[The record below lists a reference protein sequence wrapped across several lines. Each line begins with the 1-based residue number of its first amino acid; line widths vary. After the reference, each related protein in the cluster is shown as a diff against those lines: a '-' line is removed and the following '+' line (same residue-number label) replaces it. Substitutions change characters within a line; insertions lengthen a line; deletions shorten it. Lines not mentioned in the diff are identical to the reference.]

1 MYVTTTPVGL
11 GCEICVVCGDRA
23 SGRHY
28 GVMSCEGCKG
38 FFKRSMRKDQG
49 YKCRV
54 NKDCNVNKN
63 YRNRCQY
70 CRLQKCLAMGMRSD
84 TPRVGQITTS
94 NWANNTGKS
103 AALRRPT
110 PPPSAIR
117 KSVDSGFNGSSNKDL
132 SLDDSSGL
140 KDDDN
145 ITDNNDDDVADEE
158 EDVGFDYD
166 KSAVTE
172 ALASMTKAVLEIHED
187 EVEEIRPIVGKV
199 IRPENM
205 VFAMRTSGEPEFINV
220 YFITEAATR
229 ILFQT
234 VAWVK
239 KVQAFASLHES
250 TKIRLLSQAWS
261 DLFVLGLAQAKKEIQ
276 LDSILEAVCAQ
287 FEAVVSLEK
296 VAVSRVRQV
305 TATVTKV
312 KEYATAL
319 GRLGL
324 DGAEYALLRTI
335 AIFGADQ
342 LSPSAEYL
350 NMLCDQCVTELRNHC
365 QLNHKEDPNRFSK
378 LLLRLSPL
386 RSLQSDVIEE
396 IFFSGLIG
404 NVQIHTVI
412 PDLLRMP
419 SDG

>member
-1 MYVTTTPVGL
+1 MEETLIYLTPVGL

-84 TPRVGQITTS
+84 TPRVAQITTN
-94 NWANNTGKS
+94 NWANNTGKPPVNVQ
-103 AALRRPT
+103 RRST
-110 PPPSAIR
+110 PPPPSTR
-117 KSVDSGFNGSSNKDL
+117 KSVDTGSNGSSNKTDV
-132 SLDDSSGL
+132 STEDATF
-140 KDDDN
+140 KDDE
-145 ITDNNDDDVADEE
+145 DEV
-158 EDVGFDYD
+158 EDAGYDYD

-172 ALASMTKAVLEIHED
+172 AVASMTRAVLEIHED
-187 EVEEIRPIVGKV
+187 EVEEVRQIQGKV
-199 IRPENM
+199 IRPENTTFE
-205 VFAMRTSGEPEFINV
+205 VTSSQEPEFINI

-234 VAWVK
+234 AAWAK
-239 KVQAFASLHES
+239 GVQAFSSLHES
-250 TKIRLLSQAWS
+250 TQVRLLCQAWS
-261 DLFVLGLAQAKKEIQ
+261 DLFVLGLAQAKKEVQ
-276 LDSILEAVCAQ
+276 LDPILEAVCAQ
-287 FEAVVSLEK
+287 FEAVLTLEK
-296 VAVSRVRQV
+296 LALSRVRQV
-305 TATVTKV
+305 TATITKV
-312 KEYATAL
+312 KEYVTAL
-319 GRLGL
+319 GRLQL
-324 DGAEYALLRTI
+324 DSTEFALLRAI
-335 AIFGADQ
+335 AVFGADQ

-350 NMLCDQCVTELRNHC
+350 NLLCDQCLTELRAHCLENHA
-365 QLNHKEDPNRFSK
+365 EDENRFSK

-396 IFFSGLIG
+396 VFFSGLIG
-404 NVQIHTVI
+404 NVQINTVI
-412 PDLLRMP
+412 PHLLNITAK
-419 SDG
+419 